1 MASPSVLNNH
11 TDIPV
16 SPATKQ
22 IAAPNGP
29 ANFLVAA
36 HKDDVANYARSG
48 NDLILEFKDGRELRI
63 QGFFT
68 NGADFHNLIFQ
79 QDGQVL
85 AGFDGALTA
94 DGDGI
99 LDSAVTYEPI
109 ADSNSTMT
117 LLGILGAAGVGLGI
131 AAAGGGG
138 GGGAAAAAAS
148 SGSVAPLT
156 TPSVDSVDGL
166 AASSGVI
173 TANTTPTV
181 TGSGA
186 SPNAKVTIS
195 VDGQAAGTAT
205 ADANGNWAYTLPTVS
220 DGDHQITAIQT
231 DSSGNSST
239 PTAAAFTVDTVA
251 PAQPAIVSAVDDVDP
266 VTGAVAS
273 GGSTNDSTP
282 TFAGT
287 AEAGSTITLYDNG
300 TAIGTTTADASGNW
314 TFTPSTALADGSH
327 SITVT
332 ATDSAGNTSVAST
345 AFTLTVD
352 TAAPATPTLNPT
364 DGTTL
369 SGTAEAGSTVSIDL
383 NGDGTPDATVT
394 ADGSGNWTYT
404 PATPLTNG
412 TVVSATETD
421 PAGNVSPAATVTV
434 TTTTVMPAAPVI
446 STVTDDV
453 APVTGTITD

>member
-1 MASPSVLNNH
+1 MSNH

-16 SPATKQ
+16 TPATKL

-63 QGFFT
+63 QGFFA
-68 NGADFHNLIFQ
+68 NGADFHNLVFQ
-79 QDGQVL
+79 QDGEVLVL
-85 AGFDGALTA
+85 ADFDAALTA

-117 LLGILGAAGVGLGI
+117 LLGILGAAGVGVGI
-131 AAAGGGG
+131 AAAGGG

-148 SGSVAPLT
+148 SGSVVPLT
-156 TPSVDSVDGL
+156 TPSVDSVDGQS
-166 AASSGVI
+166 ASSGVL
-173 TANTTPTV
+173 TSNSTPTV
-181 TGSGA
+181 VGSGA
-186 SPNAKVTIS
+186 SPNARVTIS
-195 VDGQAAGTAT
+195 IDGQTSGTVT
-205 ADANGNWAYTLPTVS
+205 ADANGNWTYTLPTVS
-220 DGDHQITAIQT
+220 NGGHQITAIQT
-231 DSSGNSST
+231 DSSGTSST
-239 PTAAAFTVDTVA
+239 PAAAAFTVDTVA
-251 PAQPAIVSAVDDVDP
+251 PAQPAIVSVADDVDP
-266 VTGAVAS
+266 VTGAVAT

-314 TFTPSTALADGSH
+314 TFKPGTALADGSH

-332 ATDSAGNTSVAST
+332 ATDAAGNTSEAST
-345 AFTLTVD
+345 TFTLTVD
-352 TAAPATPTLNPT
+352 TTAPDTPTLNPT

-369 SGTAEAGSTVSIDL
+369 SGTAEPGSTVNIDL

-404 PATPLTNG
+404 PTTPLTNG
-412 TVVSATETD
+412 TVVSATATD
-421 PAGNVSPAATVTV
+421 SAGNVSPAATVTV
-434 TTTTVMPAAPVI
+434 ATTSTVPAAPVI
-446 STVTDDV
+446 STVT
-453 APVTGTITD
+453 